1 MPVIKIGGKGK
12 KPTVTSSKR
21 TSSAKRTSATKSAKR
36 VGTAKKAV
44 KATGTKRTVSSAKKN
59 GGGPGSRGPRTPKID
74 SKVLNTHVKAL
85 KRAGDARRK
94 AEDAHNEAV
103 NDLHAVAQAAIEAE
117 VPMSVISRETG
128 VSRQWLYKM
137 GQFRER
143 TNGNGRKGR
152 ATKAA
157 RSSKSSATKTCRPR
171 VRSK

>member
-12 KPTVTSSKR
+12 STATSSKKS
-21 TSSAKRTSATKSAKR
+21 SSAKRTSVKSTKR

-44 KATGTKRTVSSAKKN
+44 KATGTKRAVSSAKKN

-74 SKVLNTHVKAL
+74 AKVLSTHEKAL

-94 AEDAHNEAV
+94 AEEAHNEAV
-103 NDLHAVAQAAIEAE
+103 NELHAVAQAALDAE
-117 VPMSVISRETG
+117 VPMSVVSRTTG

-137 GQFRER
+137 GSFRER
-143 TNGNGRKGR
+143 TNGNGRKSGR

-157 RSSKSSATKTCRPR
+157 RSTKSSATKTRRPR